1 MSHSTQASS
10 LSPQSFSEGDW
21 VFIHPQKVFGKIIE
35 TTSLWGNT
43 SFRIWL
49 PSSDSVVRVDA
60 SALSP
65 AQSSVLSTHHLTYLA
80 AAARVADALTQDVLL
95 APIESSVIP
104 LPHQIRALSRA
115 ISNDRVRYLLAD
127 EVGLGKTIE
136 AGLIMRE
143 LKLRG
148 LVRRTLVIAPK
159 GLVTQWLAEMAVH
172 FNERFHPIMSED
184 YRSLKRIS
192 AIYRTEERGLRTE
205 FETTDSALRAAKSNP
220 FRAFDQIVVSMD
232 SVKPPSGT
240 GGAARERFEDLISAG
255 WDLVIVD
262 EAHRL
267 GGSTDQVARYKLGQG
282 LAEAA
287 PYLLLLSATPHQG
300 KTDAFHRLIS
310 VVDAQAFPDVS
321 SVTKERVQPYV
332 IRTEKRRAIDANGNP
347 LFKPRITELFPVKW
361 DCRLRNGETEIRGN
375 GDFAASPLHPVSDSP
390 YVGRHA
396 AQRILYEAVTEYV
409 REGYNQAMREKRSYI
424 GFLMILMQRLVV
436 SSTRAI
442 RTTLERRL
450 EALEAP
456 QEQLTLFPMVS
467 EEDWADL
474 DGQEQMD
481 TLLKT
486 RLKALKNERAEVKL
500 LLEAARRCEAQGPDA
515 KAEALLD
522 WIYRLQA
529 EEGDPDLKV
538 LVFTEFVPTQE
549 MLYEF
554 LTERGF
560 EVVCLNGSMDMEER
574 KRVQD
579 AFAKDARILIS
590 TDAGGE
596 GLNLQFC
603 HVVINYD
610 IPWNPM
616 RLEQRIGRVDR
627 IGQTHT
633 VRAINFVFEDS
644 VEHRVREVLEEKL
657 AVIFEEFGID
667 KTGDVLDSAQAE
679 KIFTELFMEAILYP
693 DLPAPRPNTFYVY
706 AIQCGDGSLYI
717 GQTNDIRDRWQR
729 HQTGQVSWTKSR
741 LPLKLIHYE
750 ECSSR
755 EEAVEREKYL
765 KTTNGRRELKKL
777 IAEGR
782 ARQAGVVETKVDE
795 VLKSIQEQ
803 ARESRQS
810 ASVLGSTEDLDP
822 REAQRLLAHP
832 LPHWVERMTV
842 SYLQAHGGKA
852 ERKNGAWDLT
862 WPNGERLT
870 NVVFTSKEAE
880 EKPLSRHVTLEDP
893 KVRGLAMR
901 LPPFAPGQ
909 PVPVI
914 TLPGLAPEI
923 MGFWSLWRISISTAD
938 LPGRQTGWN
947 RRRIMPLFLA
957 DDGRVFA
964 PTARHIWDQLLT
976 TPPTILRHL
985 DIETSHQAFE
995 QLREAAE
1002 RQGKTIYD
1010 ELVQAHRERLA
1021 REREKGEYAF
1031 AARRRAIERIGLP
1044 QVRNHRLSLLEQ
1056 EEERFREQ
1064 LERRAQI
1071 LPEMAPLLLVRVE
1084 GRSAKR

>member
-1 MSHSTQASS
+1 MKDGHWYY
-10 LSPQSFSEGDW
+10 SPEHGELCR
-21 VFIHPQKVFGKIIE
+21 VIE
-35 TTSLWGNT
+35 TQTLWGET
-43 SFRIWL
+43 VCRVWL
-49 PSSDSVVRVDA
+49 PGKDTVVRLPAARLRPVQEASVGTVDGIA
-60 SALSP
+60 Y
-65 AQSSVLSTHHLTYLA
+65 LT

-115 ISNDRVRYLLAD
+115 VSNDRVRYLLAD

-159 GLVTQWLAEMAVH
+159 GLVTQWVAEMRTH
-172 FNERFHPIMSED
+172 FGEEFHLLIPSDFSAYRRIAQED
-184 YRSLKRIS
+184 NLWQSH
-192 AIYRTEERGLRTE
+192 
-205 FETTDSALRAAKSNP
+205 P
-220 FRAFDQIVVSMD
+220 QVVCPMD
-232 SVKPPSGT
+232 SVKPLDGRRGWSREQV
-240 GGAARERFEDLISAG
+240 AEYNRERFEDLISAG

-310 VVDAQAFPDVS
+310 LVDAQAFPDVT

-332 IRTEKRRAIDANGNP
+332 IRTEKRRAIDAEGKP
-347 LFKPRITELFPVKW
+347 LFKPRRTEL
-361 DCRLRNGETEIRGN
+361 
-375 GDFAASPLHPVSDSP
+375 APVSWEDRHRD
-390 YVGRHA
+390 GRL
-396 AQRILYEAVTEYV
+396 LYEAVTEYV
-409 REGYNQAMREKRSYI
+409 REGYNQAIAEKRSYI

-436 SSTRAI
+436 SSTCAI

-467 EEDWADL
+467 EEEWADL
-474 DGQEQMD
+474 DGQEQME

-486 RLKALKNERAEVKL
+486 RLEALKNERAEVRR
-500 LLEAARRCEAQGPDA
+500 LLEAAKRCEAQGPDA
-515 KAEALLD
+515 KAEALLE

-560 EVVCLNGSMDMEER
+560 SAVCLNGSMDMEER

-667 KTGDVLDSAQAE
+667 KTSDVLDSAQAE
-679 KIFTELFMEAILYP
+679 RIFDDLYVEAILNP
-693 DLPAPRPNTFYVY
+693 D
-706 AIQCGDGSLYI
+706 
-717 GQTNDIRDRWQR
+717 
-729 HQTGQVSWTKSR
+729 K
-741 LPLKLIHYE
+741 
-750 ECSSR
+750 
-755 EEAVEREKYL
+755 
-765 KTTNGRRELKKL
+765 
-777 IAEGR
+777 
-782 ARQAGVVETKVDE
+782 VETKVDE
-795 VLKSIQEQ
+795 VVKSIEEQ

-842 SYLQAHGGKA
+842 SYLRAHGGKA

-862 WPNGERLT
+862 WPGGERLT
-870 NVVFTSKEAE
+870 HVVFTSKEAE
-880 EKPLSRHVTLEDP
+880 EKPLSRHLTLEDP

-909 PVPVI
+909 LVPVI

-938 LPGRQTGWN
+938 WN
-947 RRRIMPLFLA
+947 RHRIMPLFLA

-964 PTARHIWDQLLT
+964 PTARHIWDQLVVT
-976 TPPTILRHL
+976 KPTILTSL
-985 DIETSHQAFE
+985 DVETSHQAFE
-995 QLREAAE
+995 RLREAAE

-1071 LPEMAPLLLVRVE
+1071 LPEMVPLLIVRVE
-1084 GRSAKR
+1084 GGAYG